1 MGIPERRARER
12 EQRRREILLAAWE
25 VAESRG
31 WPVFSVEQVAQHA
44 ELGRA
49 TLYGYFESL
58 QALVAAMA
66 EEALEMLSQRL
77 AAAGE
82 LRESLDVPVRFAQAN
97 PSAFQ
102 LLFAASNEVRPEFV
116 SPELERL
123 RSEASR
129 LIGRLTRLLRNSGAT
144 LPEDA
149 QGAAAFVRGITLAAA
164 VVPELKA
171 STTLRWRWQQFCLG
185 TSADASERSDDSDS

>member
-1 MGIPERRARER
+1 MGIPERRERER

-31 WPVFSVEQVAQHA
+31 WSGFSVEQVAQQA

-49 TLYGYFESL
+49 TVYGYFESL
-58 QALVAAMA
+58 QALVVALAQ
-66 EEALEMLSQRL
+66 EALQMLSQRL
-77 AAAGE
+77 AATSE
-82 LRESLDVPVRFAQAN
+82 LRAALDVPVRFAQAN
-97 PSAFQ
+97 PAAFQ
-102 LLFAASNEVRPEFV
+102 LLFAGPSPPRQDFV
-116 SPELERL
+116 SPELERV
-123 RSEASR
+123 RADASL
-129 LIGRLTRLLRNSGAT
+129 LIGRLERLLRNNGAT

-185 TSADASERSDDSDS
+185 GKVDPPEQDG